1 MSEPIVWFMI
11 RCIMIPIGIPSEDSP
26 PNADSSYMNLCFLPI
41 LLISLL
47 TSAVA
52 PPPADGAFPQ
62 ESLESSKV
70 LASQKQKVEF
80 FGFEEASSFHSPLPK
95 PFFRIL
101 STNGRPGF
109 PDFGDVHVEDS
120 AAFSGAW
127 SLKFT
132 LDGAPIGVGISRAR
146 IPIFPQSLYEVRTRV
161 RTSGLDKARAVLKVR
176 LLDQDGHEI
185 PGTLRSSEGVRT
197 RGEWVPLS
205 VQPPIEIE
213 EAVDLVFELHVE
225 QGSRPDISGEVWFD
239 DIEVWQLPRMV
250 LESVP
255 STGICRYP
263 ESPVL
268 RAEIRDLTT
277 GGLAAVLRT
286 RDLDGAIVD
295 ERSIEI
301 SRGSTIVTE
310 SLEGL
315 PIGWYLSELELLDD
329 QVVVASMYQ
338 TVCLLPPKQSVREGY
353 RSPFF
358 GVAMPPGH
366 SFDVLHDGLMIDAL
380 EPDYA
385 VLPIWQADDPAELDT
400 ERSAFFNTI
409 VDILHARQ
417 VEPVFELAGI
427 PQDLQIKG
435 MSLDSDQICALLSSP
450 EEASLHLLPWM
461 AEFGDEV
468 SRWRI
473 RNEVPSNAPEVLRT
487 VENAR
492 VIASEFVA
500 APQIELHP
508 VSPEMWEV
516 SPSSALE
523 PVLMVESIG
532 MDDRTGITSSSSAR
546 IVHFASD
553 HSGLPPRIQANS
565 AAREFV
571 QCWADGAERIESD
584 APWNPLSSKTIR
596 GIDPRGYAFQIIASH
611 LSGNPPRVEVP
622 LGRGLK
628 AVLASD
634 TDDPILVAW
643 SLDGS
648 AMMEID
654 ESAGD
659 LSIMH
664 VDGSGDQLPYESGNR
679 LFEIGESPVF
689 IRGFDPEIALFRAG
703 IGLEPGLIEAATGL
717 HDCTLRV
724 FNPWP
729 ESIDVRLRPV
739 GPGNFQ
745 FQPRSRSVTISAG
758 QEAYVPF
765 AFSYPRMQMAG
776 SVDLRIEAEVEG
788 IENFKTTLLVPT
800 SIESTRMSLKAVWRM
815 SHAQDGTENGIL
827 VTVEVSNIGST
838 PLFLKAFSHA
848 IGYSPMRRAL
858 PRINPGESASRS
870 FAFPGG
876 HIKLGNQQISVG
888 AYEIQGDTRVVRR
901 IEIPS
906 EIGALVEVAPA
917 RDME

>member
-1 MSEPIVWFMI
+1 
-11 RCIMIPIGIPSEDSP
+11 MIPIGIPSEDSP

-41 LLISLL
+41 LVVSML
-47 TSAVA
+47 TSVMA
-52 PPPADGAFPQ
+52 PPSDGDVSPQ
-62 ESLESSKV
+62 DALESSQV

-80 FGFEEASSFHSPLPK
+80 FGFEEASAFHSPLPK

-101 STNGRPGF
+101 SSNGRPGF

-120 AAFSGAW
+120 AASTGAW

-161 RTSGLDKARAVLKVR
+161 RTSGLDQARAVLTVR
-176 LLDQDGHEI
+176 LLNRDGHEI
-185 PGTLRSSEGVRT
+185 PGTARSSEGVRT
-197 RGEWVPLS
+197 RGEWATLS
-205 VQPPIEIE
+205 VQPPIEIA
-213 EAVDLVFELHVE
+213 EAVDLIFELHVE
-225 QGSRPDISGEVWFD
+225 QGTRPDISGEVWFD

-250 LESVP
+250 LETIP
-255 STGICRYP
+255 ATGICRYP

-277 GGLAAVLRT
+277 GGLSAVLRT
-286 RDLDGAIVD
+286 RDLDGAIID
-295 ERSIEI
+295 ERDIAI
-301 SRGSTIVTE
+301 SRGSTVVTE
-310 SLEGL
+310 SLDGL

-329 QVVVASMYQ
+329 REVIASMRQ
-338 TVCLLPPKQSVREGY
+338 TVCLLPPDRSSREGY
-353 RSPFF
+353 RPPFF
-358 GVAMPPGH
+358 GVAMPADH

-385 VLPIWQADDPAELDT
+385 VIPIWQDGAPAELDI

-417 VEPVFELAGI
+417 VEPVFELAAI

-435 MSLDSDQICALLSSP
+435 VSLDSDQICALLSSP

-473 RNEVPSNAPEVLRT
+473 RNEVPQDAAEVLRT
-487 VENAR
+487 IANTR

-508 VSPEMWEV
+508 SSSGFAGVSPPPE
-516 SPSSALE
+516 LDGI
-523 PVLMVESIG
+523 LMVESVD
-532 MDDRTGITSSSSAR
+532 MRDRLDAVSPAETTSSNASR
-546 IVHFASD
+546 VVHFSSK
-553 HSGLPPRIQANS
+553 HSRRLSPRTEANS
-565 AAREFV
+565 SAREFV
-571 QCWADGAERIESD
+571 QYWADGAQRIEFT
-584 APWNPLSSKTIR
+584 APWNPSSRASIR
-596 GIDPRGYAFQIIASH
+596 GVDPGGFAFEIVSSH

-643 SLDGS
+643 SLDGP
-648 AMMEID
+648 ALMEID

-664 VDGSGDQLPYESGNR
+664 VDGSSDHFPYQSGNR
-679 LFEIGESPVF
+679 LLEIGESPVF
-689 IRGFDPEIALFRAG
+689 IRGFDPQIALFRAG
-703 IGLEPGLIEAATGL
+703 VELEPGIIEAATGL

-724 FNPWP
+724 FNPWS

-758 QEAYVPF
+758 QEVYVPF
-765 AFSYPRMQMAG
+765 AFSYPRMQMEG
-776 SVDLRIEAEVEG
+776 PVDLRIEVEVEG
-788 IENFKTTLLVPT
+788 KQSFKATLLVPS
-800 SIESTRMSLKAVWRM
+800 SIESTRMALNTTWRM

-827 VTVEVSNIGST
+827 VTVEANNTGST
-838 PLFLKAFSHA
+838 PLFLKAFSQA
-848 IGYSPMRRAL
+848 IGYPPMRRAL
-858 PRINPGESASRS
+858 PKINPGESASRT
-870 FAFPGG
+870 FVFVGG

-888 AYEIQGDTRVVRR
+888 AYEIQGDARVVRR
-901 IEIPS
+901 IEIPT

-917 RDME
+917 RGTD